1 MEVLY
6 TLGGVVA
13 RPRRLSPYAE
23 KVVDIRLARIKY
35 LSRTFFEDVG
45 VPVGDE
51 DLIDMAFEFI
61 SIFRDNQKVSP
72 HDIKRLVEKHAELM
86 KLLDALRREGKVTT
100 RRRKRTN
107 YP

>member
-1 MEVLY
+1 
-6 TLGGVVA
+6 VA

-23 KVVDIRLARIKY
+23 KVVDIRLARIKH

-72 HDIKRLVEKHAELM
+72 QDIKRLVEKHAELM
-86 KLLDALRREGKVTT
+86 KLLDALRREGKVTR
-100 RRRKRTN
+100 RRRKRTS